1 MGKIRS
7 RTKVRDLVCCSDC
20 ASDLTGTQAPGT
32 NIYMARRT
40 VDNSLDTFHIGLPG
54 TIGAAMRVGHLDAK
68 DHALVAKLA
77 LSHPL
82 HLLAVIISCCAQIG
96 TADILTE
103 KEHKCKQNFEISKI
117 FFRLSGSREKT
128 VKVLRKQPLSY
139 IIFLE
144 KTTRRI

>member
-1 MGKIRS
+1 
-7 RTKVRDLVCCSDC
+7 
-20 ASDLTGTQAPGT
+20 
-32 NIYMARRT
+32 MARRT

-82 HLLAVIISCCAQIG
+82 HLLAVIISCCAQTG

-103 KEHKCKQNFEISKI
+103 KEHKCKQNFEITKI
-117 FFRLSGSREKT
+117 FFPVPRDGEKT
-128 VKVLRKQPLSY
+128 VKVLRKQRLSY
-139 IIFLE
+139 IIFPE
-144 KTTRRI
+144 KTAWRI

>member
-1 MGKIRS
+1 MLGNGVRQGRIRLPCRPTAGKKRKRKS
-7 RTKVRDLVCCSDC
+7 RTERFGILVCCSDC
-20 ASDLTGTQAPGT
+20 AGNLTGTQTPGT

-82 HLLAVIISCCAQIG
+82 HLLAVIISMCPNR
-96 TADILTE
+96 
-103 KEHKCKQNFEISKI
+103 HNW
-117 FFRLSGSREKT
+117 
-128 VKVLRKQPLSY
+128 Y
-139 IIFLE
+139 INRN
-144 KTTRRI
+144 KS